1 MIYITLSTGVG
12 GGIIIDN
19 EIYAGASGAA
29 GELGHVAVAPDGPLC
44 GAGHVG
50 CLEAFSSG
58 TAIAARAQEMIDAGM
73 LPRTARMAERNPPL
87 SAEDV
92 YLAGQQGEAEAAA
105 IVERA
110 GRYLGIGLASVINA
124 FNPQCI
130 VLGGGLVNMGDALL
144 GPAVETAR
152 QRSFPQSFTDV
163 RIVEW
168 ELGERGTALG
178 ALTSARNRKRIER
191 G

>member
-1 MIYITLSTGVG
+1 
-12 GGIIIDN
+12 
-19 EIYAGASGAA
+19 
-29 GELGHVAVAPDGPLC
+29 
-44 GAGHVG
+44 
-50 CLEAFSSG
+50 
-58 TAIAARAQEMIDAGM
+58 MIDAGM

-92 YLAGQQGEAEAAA
+92 FLAGQQGEAEAAA
-105 IVERA
+105 IIERA
-110 GRYLGIGLASVINA
+110 GRYLGIGLASIINA

-130 VLGGGLVNMGDALL
+130 VLGGGLINTGDALL

-152 QRSFPQSFTDV
+152 ARAFAQSFNDV

-178 ALTSARNRKRIER
+178 ALASARLRKRIER